1 MYNLVHR
8 IESARNDSSV
18 GGLLI
23 ELHDDTGLAIPRVP
37 RYLGIEQTV
46 SE

>member
-23 ELHDDTGLAIPRVP
+23 ELHDTGLVIPRVP